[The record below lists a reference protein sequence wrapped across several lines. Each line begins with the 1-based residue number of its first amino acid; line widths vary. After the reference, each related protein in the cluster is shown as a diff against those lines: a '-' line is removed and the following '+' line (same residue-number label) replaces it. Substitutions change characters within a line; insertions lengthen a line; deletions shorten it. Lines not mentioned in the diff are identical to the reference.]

1 MEQQDNFKR
10 SRVNPDTNEGL
21 IIEKVSLLSK
31 LTVYS
36 QWSYNVL
43 AWAVWFFLLR
53 PLIIVFLWYMGVKM
67 TYFQMVKMEG
77 FNNPEFFRWL
87 AVGICFILV
96 IMFAWSRYNA
106 IRFRNKERRHSRG
119 ECDSVDMADFY
130 RVEPETI
137 DLLKASGNIAVSFLD
152 AENIEVDC
160 GDGNRFRAVYAPQ
173 NPKLHLSSAPMAKSL
188 S

>member
-1 MEQQDNFKR
+1 MEKNENLEHSKVD
-10 SRVNPDTNEGL
+10 PDTNEGL

-53 PLIIVFLWYMGVKM
+53 PLIIAGLWYLGIKM

-87 AVGICFILV
+87 VIGLCFILV

-106 IRFRNKERRHSRG
+106 IRFRGKERRHSRG
-119 ECDSVDMADFY
+119 ECDSVDMAEFY
-130 RVEPETI
+130 RVEPEMI
-137 DLLKASGNIAVSFLD
+137 DLLKASNNIAVDFLD
-152 AENIEVDC
+152 AENIEVAC
-160 GDGNRFRAVYAPQ
+160 ADGSRFRAVYAPQ
-173 NPKLHLSSAPMAKSL
+173 NPQLHLPAAPMAKSL